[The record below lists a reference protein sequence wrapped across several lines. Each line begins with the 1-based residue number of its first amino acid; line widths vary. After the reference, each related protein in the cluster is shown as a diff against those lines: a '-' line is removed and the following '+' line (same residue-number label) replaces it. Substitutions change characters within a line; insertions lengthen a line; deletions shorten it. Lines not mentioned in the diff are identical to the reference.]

1 MWNDVKN
8 GILCTKKKKL
18 IHSHN
23 TFQRWIYRLLNDVVN
38 LSALEK
44 IYLHTCRKL
53 IWNGKTSSMSF
64 VWIFRWRISTAGSNG
79 NQVQFHISKCLCSVC
94 LIALADR
101 ERERGE
107 DSATEYECVH
117 IYNGYYEFSVQ
128 VSRAYFGF

>member
-64 VWIFRWRISTAGSNG
+64 VWISDGGSQLLVATAIKFNFTYP
-79 NQVQFHISKCLCSVC
+79 NACVAYVWLHRRRKREE
-94 LIALADR
+94 DR
-101 ERERGE
+101 
-107 DSATEYECVH
+107 ATGCECVY